1 MNICVITPWYP
12 VGCDTKYAFV
22 EQLIN
27 AISLQGHNCTV
38 VSPYNTF
45 GSNKDKYPPIYEEKK
60 VTNDI
65 LVKVFRPRF
74 CNRNIPFFPISTT
87 RYCEMRAFESVLKDN
102 NIKVDCIYCHFF
114 VSALIG
120 WHYAHNNRIP
130 LYIATGE
137 SVIPKKLQVAHW
149 SFTWTKLREDT
160 KGVICVS
167 TKNMNECIKLGYA
180 DPDKCKVFPNSIDN
194 KTFRLLKKEDC
205 RQKLGLPVDSF
216 IIAFVGWF
224 IERKGPNRVAKAIEK
239 LEDHDVTALF
249 IGKSPENDGVEFSCD
264 NILFKDSVQHSELP
278 SFLNAADVFV
288 LPTQAEGCCNAII
301 EAMACGLPIISS
313 NLPFNWDI
321 LNENNSIMVDPNN
334 IDEIATAIKKLKDD
348 KDLRNAMSSEA
359 VKTASGLTI
368 DARAKNIIEFIKS
381 KL

>member
-27 AISLQGHNCTV
+27 ALSLQGHNCSV
-38 VSPYNTF
+38 ISPYNIRR
-45 GSNKDKYPPIYEEKK
+45 SKKCKHPPVYEEKK
-60 VTNDI
+60 VVNDI
-65 LVKVFRPRF
+65 LVKIFRPRF
-74 CNRNIPFFPISTT
+74 YSINIPFIPVSTN
-87 RYCEMRAFESVLKDN
+87 RYSEMRAFESVLKDN
-102 NIKVDCIYCHFF
+102 NIKIDCIYCHFF

-120 WHYAHNNRIP
+120 WRYAHNNKIP

-149 SFTWTKLREDT
+149 SFTWSKLREDT

-239 LEDHDVTALF
+239 LEDHDVKALF
-249 IGKSPENDGVEFSCD
+249 IGKSPESDGVEFSCD
-264 NILFKDSVQHSELP
+264 NILGTVGK
-278 SFLNAADVFV
+278 
-288 LPTQAEGCCNAII
+288 C
-301 EAMACGLPIISS
+301 
-313 NLPFNWDI
+313 
-321 LNENNSIMVDPNN
+321 
-334 IDEIATAIKKLKDD
+334 
-348 KDLRNAMSSEA
+348 
-359 VKTASGLTI
+359 
-368 DARAKNIIEFIKS
+368 
-381 KL
+381 